1 MLGVSSMK
9 INETKHDHIDE
20 GPLDLLTKSGREQR
34 RAFKG
39 GRATLK
45 KTTDNLKKEFASYLG
60 RQGKKNFKQAT
71 TQDVIA
77 FLNDKNVDT
86 SNIGPAGMTPQ
97 RMHDIFVAKSQEAI
111 MGKGAKPEPK
121 QEPVSSAYAQTK
133 DSALKLNAKEKRRLI
148 QQLEKSI
155 KTRPAKKTGVVDKNF
170 DRNQKLSDYGKVGK

>member
-1 MLGVSSMK
+1 MK

-155 KTRPAKKTGVVDKNF
+155 NTRPAKKTGIVDKNF
-170 DRNQKLSDYGKVGK
+170 DKSQKLSDYGKVGK

>member
-155 KTRPAKKTGVVDKNF
+155 KTRPTKKTGVVDKNF

>member
-1 MLGVSSMK
+1 MK
-9 INETKHDHIDE
+9 INETKHNHIDE

-77 FLNDKNVDT
+77 FLDAKNVDT

-111 MGKGAKPEPK
+111 MGKGAKPAPK
-121 QEPVSSAYAQTK
+121 EEPVSSAYAQTK

-170 DRNQKLSDYGKVGK
+170 DKSQKLSDYGKVGK